1 MKKSILI
8 LSALVCLT
16 ANAQETYLNGN
27 LLKPELNGT
36 ARYVGM
42 GGAMEA
48 LGADISTIGT
58 NPAGIGL
65 FRRSA
70 ANITFGLMSQ
80 QDAPT
85 INGTNKTHA
94 SFDQAGFVYSTR
106 TSSSSFLNF
115 AFNYS
120 KSRDFNFLLD
130 ATGSTNGGGQNLVTS
145 NKGNKG
151 VFDYNSDDL
160 RLTQLDYLYGELM
173 CYDPVDDNT
182 NPWLYYNMDK
192 YNMQHQQSGY
202 IGQYDFNISG
212 NSNNRFYWGI
222 TVGIHDV
229 HFNSYS
235 DYLEINQNDDLI
247 NVIDENRITGTG
259 FDIKAGIIF
268 RPVAESPFR
277 IGLSVST
284 PTWYELKMNNSTS
297 LAYDFIVDN
306 ESFSDGMSVE
316 YDQYKY
322 KLYTPWKFGASL
334 GHTIGQNLAI
344 GASYEYADY
353 SSTDNR
359 IIENESYY
367 WGDSESSSDTQMN
380 RHTKK
385 TLKGLSTLKLG
396 TEFKPDP
403 AIAVRLGF
411 NYVSPMYQ
419 KNGVKPG
426 DIYSV
431 GNAITGTAYT
441 NWEDTYRVTAGLGYA
456 IDDFSI
462 DLAYQYSTTNGKFT
476 PYYDP
481 CDAQNT
487 PQTVD
492 VSDKRHQLMLTL
504 GYRF

>member
-1 MKKSILI
+1 MKKIILM
-8 LSALVCLT
+8 LSAMACLA
-16 ANAQETYLNGN
+16 ANAQETYLDGN

-65 FRRSA
+65 FRRST
-70 ANITFGLMSQ
+70 ANVTFGLMSQ

-85 INGTNKTHA
+85 IDGTNKTHA

-130 ATGSTNGGGQNLVTS
+130 ATGSTNGGGQNFVTS
-145 NKGNKG
+145 NKGDNG
-151 VFDYNSDDL
+151 IFDYTPDDL
-160 RLTQLDYLYGELM
+160 RFTQLDYLYGELM
-173 CYDPVDDNT
+173 CYDPIDENT
-182 NPWLYYNMDK
+182 SPWLYYTMDK

-212 NSNNRFYWGI
+212 NSNNRFYWGV

-229 HFNSYS
+229 HFNSYY
-235 DYLEINQNDDLI
+235 DYLEMGQNNNFI
-247 NVIDENRITGTG
+247 TVIDENRITGTG

-284 PTWYELKMNNSTS
+284 PTWYELKMNNVTS

-306 ESFSDGMSVE
+306 ERLSDGMSVE
-316 YDQYKY
+316 PDQYKY
-322 KLYTPWKFGASL
+322 KLYTPWKFGASF
-334 GHTIGQNLAI
+334 GHTIGQNIAI
-344 GASYEYADY
+344 GASYEYSDY

-359 IIENESYY
+359 YIEDESYY
-367 WGDSESSSDTQMN
+367 WGESESSSDAHMN

-385 TLKGLSTLKLG
+385 TLKGVSTLKLG

-419 KNGVKPG
+419 KNGVKSG

-431 GNAITGTAYT
+431 GNAITTTGYT
-441 NWEDTYRVTAGLGYA
+441 NWEDTYRITAGLGYA
-456 IDDFSI
+456 IDNFNI

-481 CDAQNT
+481 CDSSNT
-487 PQTVD
+487 PQTVK
-492 VSDKRHQLMLTL
+492 VGDKRHQLMLTL

>member
-8 LSALVCLT
+8 LSALACLT
-16 ANAQETYLNGN
+16 ANAQETYLDGN

-65 FRRSA
+65 FRRST
-70 ANITFGLMSQ
+70 ANVTFGLMSQ

-85 INGTNKTHA
+85 IDGTNKTHA

-106 TSSSSFLNF
+106 TSSRSFLNF

-130 ATGSTNGGGQNLVTS
+130 ATGSTNGGGQNLVTA
-145 NKGNKG
+145 NKGDNG
-151 VFDYNSDDL
+151 IFDYTSDDL

-182 NPWLYYNMDK
+182 SPWLYYTMDK

-235 DYLEINQNDDLI
+235 DYLEMNQNNDLI

-259 FDIKAGIIF
+259 FDVKAGIIF

-277 IGLSVST
+277 IGLSVSS
-284 PTWYELKMNNSTS
+284 PTWYELKMNNVTS
-297 LAYDFIVDN
+297 LAYDFIIDN
-306 ESFSDGMSVE
+306 ESYKEAMNVE

-322 KLYTPWKFGASL
+322 KLYTPWKFGASI
-334 GHTIGQNLAI
+334 GHTIGQELAI

-353 SSTDNR
+353 GSTDNR
-359 IIENESYY
+359 YIDYESYY
-367 WGDSESSSDTQMN
+367 WADSESSSDTQMN

-385 TLKGLSTLKLG
+385 TLKGVSTLKLG
-396 TEFKPDP
+396 AEFKPDP

-431 GNAITGTAYT
+431 GNAITSTAYT
-441 NWEDTYRVTAGLGYA
+441 NWEDTYRITAGLGYN
-456 IDDFSI
+456 IENFNI

-481 CDAQNT
+481 CDSRNT
-487 PQTVD
+487 PQTVE

>member
-16 ANAQETYLNGN
+16 ANAQETYLDGN

-65 FRRSA
+65 FRRSSA
-70 ANITFGLMSQ
+70 SITFGLMSQ

-85 INGTNKTHA
+85 IDGTNKTHA

-115 AFNYS
+115 AFNYT
-120 KSRDFNFLLD
+120 KGRDFNFLLD
-130 ATGSTNGGGQNLVTS
+130 ATGLTNGGGQNQVTA
-145 NKGNKG
+145 NKGHYG
-151 VFDYNSDDL
+151 IFDYTSDDL
-160 RLTQLDYLYGELM
+160 KFTQLDYLYGELM
-173 CYDPVDDNT
+173 CYDPSDDNQS
-182 NPWLYYNMDK
+182 PWLYYDMDK

-235 DYLEINQNDDLI
+235 DYLEIQGDNNFI

-284 PTWYELKMNNSTS
+284 PTWYELKMNNVTS
-297 LAYDFIVDN
+297 LAYDFIVND
-306 ESFSDGMSVE
+306 ERLSDGMSVE

-322 KLYTPWKFGASL
+322 RLYTPWKFGASL
-334 GHTIGQNLAI
+334 GHTIGQDLAI

-359 IIENESYY
+359 YIDYESYY

-385 TLKGLSTLKLG
+385 TLKGVSTLKLG

-403 AIAVRLGF
+403 SIAVRLGF

-419 KNGVKPG
+419 ENGVKSG

-431 GNAITGTAYT
+431 GNAITTTAFT
-441 NWEDTYRVTAGLGYA
+441 NWEDTYRITAGLGYN
-456 IDDFSI
+456 IENFSI

-481 CDAQNT
+481 CESQNT

>member
-1 MKKSILI
+1 MKKIILM
-8 LSALVCLT
+8 LSAMACLA
-16 ANAQETYLNGN
+16 ANAQETYLDGN

-65 FRRSA
+65 FRRST
-70 ANITFGLMSQ
+70 ANVTFGLMSQ

-85 INGTNKTHA
+85 IDGTNKTHA

-130 ATGSTNGGGQNLVTS
+130 ATGSTNGGGQNFVTS
-145 NKGNKG
+145 NKGDNG
-151 VFDYNSDDL
+151 IFDYTPDDL
-160 RLTQLDYLYGELM
+160 RFTQLDYLYGELM
-173 CYDPVDDNT
+173 CYDPIDENT
-182 NPWLYYNMDK
+182 SPWLYYTMDK

-212 NSNNRFYWGI
+212 NSNNRFYWGV

-235 DYLEINQNDDLI
+235 DYLEMGQNNNFI

-284 PTWYELKMNNSTS
+284 PTWYELKMNNVTS

-306 ESFSDGMSVE
+306 ERLSDGMSVE
-316 YDQYKY
+316 PDQYKY
-322 KLYTPWKFGASL
+322 KLYTPWKFGASF
-334 GHTIGQNLAI
+334 GHTIGQNIAI
-344 GASYEYADY
+344 GASYEYSDY

-359 IIENESYY
+359 YIEDESYY
-367 WGDSESSSDTQMN
+367 WGESESSSDTHMN

-385 TLKGLSTLKLG
+385 TLKGVSTLKLG

-403 AIAVRLGF
+403 DIAVRLGF

-419 KNGVKPG
+419 KNGVKSG

-431 GNAITGTAYT
+431 GNAITTTAYT
-441 NWEDTYRVTAGLGYA
+441 NWEDTYRITAGLGYA
-456 IDDFSI
+456 IDNFNI
-462 DLAYQYSTTNGKFT
+462 DLAYKYSTTNGKFT
-476 PYYDP
+476 PYYDT
-481 CDAQNT
+481 CSSSNT
-487 PQTVD
+487 PQTVK
-492 VSDKRHQLMLTL
+492 VGDKRHQLMLTL